1 MIFNKALLFALKSG
15 GKGMSY
21 WPFIKPN
28 TSSKHSKVGITDKPY
43 FVSSFHCYGV
53 ALSGVTTSLKV
64 YLPSGELLATLT
76 AQPIQT
82 SNYEL
87 NSVIPTGTRFV
98 YSHTS
103 NGGAEW
109 GFTGGDVIWEE
120 IPELTSGGGVIS
132 RNIKALRTFARSLL
146 CGGRHEQGC
155 AFDELGAEEGSR
167 VGYPRCSAFGIQ
179 LLRVFQRIGL
189 HGSLGGILRGDL
201 FGHANLGLSVYDDG
215 RSNLR
220 DSDVRKSE
228 RVERHASRYGRNHS
242 DGEYLPLHSAGIFQR
257 FGRGQNHPRRDRRV
271 SQISF
276 HKEPISQCAYAAC

>member
-21 WPFIKPN
+21 WPSIQPH

-53 ALSGVTTSLKV
+53 SVSGVTTSLKV

-76 AQPIQT
+76 AQPRQT

-120 IPELTSGGGVIS
+120 IPELTSGGG
-132 RNIKALRTFARSLL
+132 
-146 CGGRHEQGC
+146 
-155 AFDELGAEEGSR
+155 
-167 VGYPRCSAFGIQ
+167 
-179 LLRVFQRIGL
+179 
-189 HGSLGGILRGDL
+189 
-201 FGHANLGLSVYDDG
+201 
-215 RSNLR
+215 
-220 DSDVRKSE
+220 
-228 RVERHASRYGRNHS
+228 
-242 DGEYLPLHSAGIFQR
+242 
-257 FGRGQNHPRRDRRV
+257 
-271 SQISF
+271 
-276 HKEPISQCAYAAC
+276 

>member
-76 AQPIQT
+76 AQPRQT

-120 IPELTSGGGVIS
+120 IPELTSGGG
-132 RNIKALRTFARSLL
+132 
-146 CGGRHEQGC
+146 
-155 AFDELGAEEGSR
+155 
-167 VGYPRCSAFGIQ
+167 
-179 LLRVFQRIGL
+179 
-189 HGSLGGILRGDL
+189 
-201 FGHANLGLSVYDDG
+201 
-215 RSNLR
+215 
-220 DSDVRKSE
+220 
-228 RVERHASRYGRNHS
+228 
-242 DGEYLPLHSAGIFQR
+242 
-257 FGRGQNHPRRDRRV
+257 
-271 SQISF
+271 
-276 HKEPISQCAYAAC
+276 